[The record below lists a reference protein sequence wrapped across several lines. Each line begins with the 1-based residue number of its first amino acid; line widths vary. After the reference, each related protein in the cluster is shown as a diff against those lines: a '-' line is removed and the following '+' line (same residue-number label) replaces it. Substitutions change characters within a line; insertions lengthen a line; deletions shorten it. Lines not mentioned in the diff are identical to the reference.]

1 MGLSLS
7 GQVCSRGLRAAS
19 RPGKGRN
26 EARVG
31 HRSRRRLKIIP
42 AKVSK
47 VTTSIAEQSISVGK
61 DTARLTSYLRT
72 AARYGIETC
81 CKLTFIKCQFHPC
94 VRGGN
99 RGYSRRRTF
108 TSQST
113 PFHVDAK
120 PADGMVG
127 LSVLLSRQVVHSGI
141 QIGKLYVGKQVVF
154 LVSGRTSHVNVPLT
168 PTIDRGGSVISQSWY
183 RYSGHL

>member
-26 EARVG
+26 EASVG

-61 DTARLTSYLRT
+61 DTARLASYLRT

-81 CKLTFIKCQFHPC
+81 CKLTFIKCQIDPC

-141 QIGKLYVGKQVVF
+141 RLASCMLANMLCF
-154 LVSGRTSHVNVPLT
+154 LSLVELLMLTSP
-168 PTIDRGGSVISQSWY
+168 
-183 RYSGHL
+183 